1 MLKIKIIREKQGLS
15 QEQLA
20 EKSGVSR
27 TVISFLENKED
38 YVTTTSTLQKISD
51 VLNCDV
57 SDFFN

>member
-20 EKSGVSR
+20 KKSGVSR

>member
-51 VLNCDV
+51 VLNCNV
-57 SDFFN
+57 SDFF